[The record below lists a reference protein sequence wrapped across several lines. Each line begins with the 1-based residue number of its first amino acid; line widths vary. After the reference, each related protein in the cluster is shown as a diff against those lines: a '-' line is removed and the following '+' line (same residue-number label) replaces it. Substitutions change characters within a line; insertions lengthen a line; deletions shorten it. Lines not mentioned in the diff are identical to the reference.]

1 MPAWTDQRL
10 VILLPHEDPAFAHG
24 KPYVVIEPGNKFGT
38 GAHPTTRICLAIL
51 EGVLF
56 TDQTILDVGTGTG
69 ILGIY
74 AAKVGGKNVV
84 AVDQDLKACKVCQ
97 HNFVK
102 NSQGEKVRVIN
113 GRIDALSQLKLF
125 DIVIANL
132 ESDTL
137 ISLLPALKAHMKPS
151 SLVVMSGVLA
161 TSKEHFVSV
170 LEASSLRV
178 ISSVTEGEWAGFL
191 ATPSH
196 R

>member
-56 TDQTILDVGTGTG
+56 TDQMILDVGTGTG

-97 HNFVK
+97 QNFVK

-196 R
+196 T

>member
-97 HNFVK
+97 QNFVK
-102 NSQGEKVRVIN
+102 NSRGEKVRVIN

-161 TSKEHFVSV
+161 TSKEHFVRV

>member
-1 MPAWTDQRL
+1 
-10 VILLPHEDPAFAHG
+10 
-24 KPYVVIEPGNKFGT
+24 
-38 GAHPTTRICLAIL
+38 
-51 EGVLF
+51 
-56 TDQTILDVGTGTG
+56 LDVGTGTG

-84 AVDQDLKACKVCQ
+84 AVDQDLEACKVCQ
-97 HNFVK
+97 QNFVK

-137 ISLLPALKAHMKPS
+137 ISILPALKAHMKPS
-151 SLVVMSGVLA
+151 SLVVMSGVFA

-178 ISSVTEGEWAGFL
+178 ISSVTEGEWIGFL
-191 ATPSH
+191 TTPSH

>member
-97 HNFVK
+97 QNFVK

-196 R
+196 T

>member
-10 VILLPHEDPAFAHG
+10 VILLPHEDPAFAYG
-24 KPYVVIEPGNKFGT
+24 KPCVVIEPGNKFGT

-97 HNFVK
+97 QNFVK

-113 GRIDALSQLKLF
+113 GRIDAVSQLKLF

-161 TSKEHFVSV
+161 ISKEHFVSV

>member
-97 HNFVK
+97 QNFVK

-178 ISSVTEGEWAGFL
+178 ISSVKEGEWAGFL

-196 R
+196 T

>member
-10 VILLPHEDPAFAHG
+10 VILLPHEDPAFAYG
-24 KPYVVIEPGNKFGT
+24 KPCVVIEPGNKFGT

-97 HNFVK
+97 QNFVK

-161 TSKEHFVSV
+161 TSKEHFVRV

>member
-97 HNFVK
+97 QNFVK

-161 TSKEHFVSV
+161 TSKEHFVRV

>member
-97 HNFVK
+97 QNFVK

-113 GRIDALSQLKLF
+113 GRIDVLSQLKLF

>member
-97 HNFVK
+97 QNFVK

>member
-10 VILLPHEDPAFAHG
+10 VILLPHEDPVFAQG

-38 GAHPTTRICLAIL
+38 GAHATTRICLTIL
-51 EGVLF
+51 EQIPEKY
-56 TDQTILDVGTGTG
+56 QTILDVGTGTG
-69 ILGIY
+69 ILALY
-74 AAKVGGKNVV
+74 AARVGAEYVV
-84 AVDQDLKACKVCQ
+84 AVDQDLEACKICQ

-102 NSQGEKVRVIN
+102 NSQHEKVRVIN

-137 ISLLPALKAHMKPS
+137 ISLLPALKAHVKPS

-196 R
+196 T

>member
-97 HNFVK
+97 QNFVK

-137 ISLLPALKAHMKPS
+137 IRLLPALKAHMKPS

>member
-137 ISLLPALKAHMKPS
+137 ICLLPALKAHMKPS

-170 LEASSLRV
+170 LETSSLRV

-196 R
+196 T

>member
-1 MPAWTDQRL
+1 
-10 VILLPHEDPAFAHG
+10 
-24 KPYVVIEPGNKFGT
+24 
-38 GAHPTTRICLAIL
+38 
-51 EGVLF
+51 
-56 TDQTILDVGTGTG
+56 LDVGTGTG

-84 AVDQDLKACKVCQ
+84 AVDQDLEACNVCRQNIMKNGQ
-97 HNFVK
+97 H
-102 NSQGEKVRVIN
+102 EKIRLVNGQIN
-113 GRIDALSQLKLF
+113 ALSQSKLF

-137 ISLLPALKAHMKPS
+137 SSLLPALKAHMKPS

-178 ISSVTEGEWAGFL
+178 ISSVTEGEWIGFL

-196 R
+196 

>member
-137 ISLLPALKAHMKPS
+137 IRLLPALKAHMKPS
-151 SLVVMSGVLA
+151 SFVVMSGVLA

>member
-97 HNFVK
+97 QNFVK

-113 GRIDALSQLKLF
+113 GRIDAVSQLKLF

>member
-1 MPAWTDQRL
+1 LRL

-84 AVDQDLKACKVCQ
+84 AVDQDLEVRKFGLSTVELMRCPNS
-97 HNFVK
+97 NF
-102 NSQGEKVRVIN
+102 
-113 GRIDALSQLKLF
+113 
-125 DIVIANL
+125 
-132 ESDTL
+132 L
-137 ISLLPALKAHMKPS
+137 IS
-151 SLVVMSGVLA
+151 
-161 TSKEHFVSV
+161 
-170 LEASSLRV
+170 
-178 ISSVTEGEWAGFL
+178 
-191 ATPSH
+191 
-196 R
+196 

>member
-97 HNFVK
+97 QNFVK

-113 GRIDALSQLKLF
+113 GRIDAVSQLKLF

-161 TSKEHFVSV
+161 ISKEHFVSV

>member
-97 HNFVK
+97 QNFVK
-102 NSQGEKVRVIN
+102 NGQGEKVRVIN

>member
-97 HNFVK
+97 QNFVK

-132 ESDTL
+132 ESDTF

>member
-10 VILLPHEDPAFAHG
+10 VILLPHEDPVFAQG

-38 GAHPTTRICLAIL
+38 GAHATTRICLTIL
-51 EGVLF
+51 ERILEK
-56 TDQTILDVGTGTG
+56 TILDVGTGTG
-69 ILGIY
+69 ILALYAGKV
-74 AAKVGGKNVV
+74 AAKYVV
-84 AVDQDLKACKVCQ
+84 AMDQDLEACKVCQ
-97 HNFVK
+97 QNFVK

-113 GRIDALSQLKLF
+113 GRIDALSRFKLF

-137 ISLLPALKAHMKPS
+137 ISLLPALKAHIKPS

-178 ISSVTEGEWAGFL
+178 MSSVTEGEWAGFL

-196 R
+196 T

>member
-10 VILLPHEDPAFAHG
+10 VILLPHEDPAFAYG
-24 KPYVVIEPGNKFGT
+24 KPCVVIEPGNKFGT

-97 HNFVK
+97 QNFVK

-196 R
+196 T

>member
-10 VILLPHEDPAFAHG
+10 VILLPHEDPVFAQG

-38 GAHPTTRICLAIL
+38 GAHATTRICLAIL

-56 TDQTILDVGTGTG
+56 TEQTILDVGTGTG

-84 AVDQDLKACKVCQ
+84 AVDQDLEACNVCRQNIMKNGQ
-97 HNFVK
+97 H
-102 NSQGEKVRVIN
+102 EKIRLLN
-113 GRIDALSQLKLF
+113 GRINALSQSKLF

>member
-97 HNFVK
+97 QNFVK

-178 ISSVTEGEWAGFL
+178 ISSVTKGESAGFL

>member
-97 HNFVK
+97 QNFVK

-178 ISSVTEGEWAGFL
+178 ISSVTEGEWIGFL

>member
-1 MPAWTDQRL
+1 MPAWIDQRL
-10 VILLPHEDPAFAHG
+10 VILLPHEDPVFAQG

-38 GAHPTTRICLAIL
+38 GAHATTRICLTIL
-51 EGVLF
+51 ERILEKY
-56 TDQTILDVGTGTG
+56 QTILDVGTGTG

-84 AVDQDLKACKVCQ
+84 AVDQDLEACNVCRQNIMKNGQ
-97 HNFVK
+97 H
-102 NSQGEKVRVIN
+102 EKIRLLN
-113 GRIDALSQLKLF
+113 GRINALSQSKLF

-170 LEASSLRV
+170 LEASTLKV
-178 ISSVTEGEWAGFL
+178 LSSVTEGEWIGFL

-196 R
+196 T